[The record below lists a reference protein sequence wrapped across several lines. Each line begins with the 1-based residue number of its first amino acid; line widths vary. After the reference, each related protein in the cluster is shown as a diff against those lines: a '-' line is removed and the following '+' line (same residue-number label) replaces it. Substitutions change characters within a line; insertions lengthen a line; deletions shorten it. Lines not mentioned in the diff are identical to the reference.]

1 VGDAIPDFLYNTYDN
16 LGHLT
21 EVQMRQSGVLE
32 KQTYEYDPVGRL
44 TSAVGTGTAAYDYDY
59 TYDAGGNLAT
69 RINRTPNPDQ
79 TRTYTYGTPG
89 DHHAHAVMS
98 ISGSM
103 TASYSYDANGN
114 MGTRTE
120 ILGTYTQTFD
130 VENRLTKVTRE
141 AGANDQIAEF
151 YYDADGNRIL
161 TIYKTGPTETSR
173 VYTPYPDYE
182 ESVPATGGV
191 TKRVSYFLAGQLI
204 AVRVIT
210 ATTNNYY
217 YAFADQLG
225 NVAGYYKVDDQFL
238 SNSLARY
245 DPYGVYRTEP
255 PASVNPDI
263 SDRGYTGHRMN
274 NTGTYDLGLI
284 YMNARYYLPEVGRF
298 ISADTI
304 VPEPKNPQ
312 TYNRYSYALN
322 SPTNFTDPS
331 GHCTS
336 NYEIGS
342 QEMDTC
348 VAAWSAVT
356 NYLSGAAFGAGGS
369 GQFPNE
375 LVSDWLANADIGT
388 LENLMDVFG
397 IGYGYT
403 FTPPQGYSSSYPTR
417 NARRVSENLCDYWES
432 CYEPLITREEMKPD
446 AIAGGI
452 SGSAAGIAYGIAGVE
467 GVYNFDTEELSLFT
481 YIGQGAG
488 LALEEDVSG
497 YGALIWNLD
506 ENSDYE
512 GVSPALAV
520 DLGLGVH
527 GQVVLF
533 WEENTL
539 PFTGDT
545 WGIAFGS
552 GSGLGFAL
560 TGSYSHYVCQAG
572 CQ

>member
-1 VGDAIPDFLYNTYDN
+1 MDEIQHGTVSDAIPDFLYNKYDN

-32 KQTYEYDPVGRL
+32 KQTYEYDAVGRL
-44 TSAVGTGTAAYDYDY
+44 TSAVGTGPAGYDYDY
-59 TYDAGGNLAT
+59 TYGAGGNLAT
-69 RINRTPNPDQ
+69 RVNRTPNPDQ

-103 TASYSYDANGN
+103 TASYTYDANGN

-120 ILGTYTQTFD
+120 ILGAYTQTFD

-238 SNSLARY
+238 SNSPARY

-255 PASVNPDI
+255 PASVNPGI

-274 NTGTYDLGLI
+274 NTGTNDLGLI

-304 VPEPKNPQ
+304 VPDPSNPQ
-312 TYNRYSYALN
+312 SYNRYTYVLNDPINSSDPTGHMATSGCDGYVEGCMSDPNTWGNNFIDYLEDDIDFDDPSDNPQGQIILELYNYTLPLGLEDGASVNEIVSYAIEDTVSLMKHARAGWYPL
-322 SPTNFTDPS
+322 SDDADLVAKFFVFASVADS
-331 GHCTS
+331 S
-336 NYEIGS
+336 SEGS
-342 QEMDTC
+342 LDGER
-348 VAAWSAVT
+348 
-356 NYLSGAAFGAGGS
+356 GS
-369 GQFPNE
+369 VIPRYNR
-375 LVSDWLANADIGT
+375 A
-388 LENLMDVFG
+388 
-397 IGYGYT
+397 GYGEWNDSASIHREVFSRDNYSCFYCGKRGGNLT
-403 FTPPQGYSSSYPTR
+403 LDHVTSLKTHWDGGGYAMTAAERNNNVDNLVTACPSCNSSKGSTR
-417 NARRVSENLCDYWES
+417 
-432 CYEPLITREEMKPD
+432 
-446 AIAGGI
+446 
-452 SGSAAGIAYGIAGVE
+452 
-467 GVYNFDTEELSLFT
+467 
-481 YIGQGAG
+481 
-488 LALEEDVSG
+488 
-497 YGALIWNLD
+497 
-506 ENSDYE
+506 
-512 GVSPALAV
+512 
-520 DLGLGVH
+520 
-527 GQVVLF
+527 
-533 WEENTL
+533 
-539 PFTGDT
+539 
-545 WGIAFGS
+545 
-552 GSGLGFAL
+552 SGLFFILLRLFG
-560 TGSYSHYVCQAG
+560 GK
-572 CQ
+572 